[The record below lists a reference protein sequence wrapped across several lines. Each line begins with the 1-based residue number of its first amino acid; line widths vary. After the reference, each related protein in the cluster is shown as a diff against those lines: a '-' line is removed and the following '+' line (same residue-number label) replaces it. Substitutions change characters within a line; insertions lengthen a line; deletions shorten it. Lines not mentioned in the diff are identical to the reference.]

1 MEESGCALEHSNA
14 AKFRSHV
21 IEGEWD
27 QVSGSVDTTMHVH
40 MFPWQLTNTD
50 YKLEYTYNNYLRIFV
65 SLYVRILMYIVFLCL
80 LLNEG
85 EDVAH

>member
-40 MFPWQLTNTD
+40 MFPWQHALA
-50 YKLEYTYNNYLRIFV
+50 YQYWLQIRVHL
-65 SLYVRILMYIVFLCL
+65 
-80 LLNEG
+80 
-85 EDVAH
+85 